1 MNNGSATRSG
11 CDLILVGCQF
21 GDEGKG
27 RFTDVFARDAFAIV
41 RYQGGPHTGHS
52 VITDGRKFR
61 FVQVPSGVL
70 RGVMGVLGNGCVIE
84 PCGLLDEVT
93 ALEKT
98 GLPVKLHISETAHVV
113 FPYHMAQ
120 DEAMERWRGGSV
132 ATSQSSV
139 AAGLNQIGSTR
150 RGVGPCREDKIA
162 RIGLRLADLLD
173 AELLRARLDRL
184 LSLKRHFIENG
195 LGIKLE
201 ELSAFR
207 KEDWDLD
214 ELVAKYHSSGCRL
227 ASCMCDVS
235 TLLSKARKES
245 RFLVYEG
252 AQSIGL
258 DIEHGTYPYCSTGYS
273 SAGGVTV
280 GTGSS
285 PGIPFQV
292 YGIAKA
298 YTSRVGGGPLPTEL
312 DGPVADQIV
321 ERGCEYG
328 TVTGRRRR
336 VGWLDLV
343 LLRHAVQVDGISHLC
358 LGAIDVL
365 AGLSEVKVATS
376 YRINGSQ
383 TDRWPA
389 KLSDWAKVEPVYTVL
404 PGWPDQDWLAVAR
417 QGVTALSANARR
429 YLDFVVETLGVEL
442 AAIGI
447 GPSREATIVLRMP
460 SGAPVGVSSVT

>member
-1 MNNGSATRSG
+1 MLLNTTSG
-11 CDLILVGCQF
+11 CDLIVVGCQF

-27 RFTDVFARDAFAIV
+27 RFTDVFAQGAFAVV
-41 RYQGGPHTGHS
+41 RYQGGPHTGHT
-52 VITDGRKFR
+52 VITEGGKFR

-84 PCGLLDEVT
+84 PGGLLDEMAV
-93 ALEKT
+93 LESK
-98 GLPVKLHISETAHVV
+98 GMPVKLRISESAHVV

-132 ATSQSSV
+132 ATSQAGV
-139 AAGLNQIGSTR
+139 AEGLGQIGSTR

-162 RIGLRLADLLD
+162 RIGLRLTDLL
-173 AELLRARLDRL
+173 EPEVLRARLCRL
-184 LSLKRHFIENG
+184 LPMKRLFIEKT
-195 LGIKLE
+195 LGSNLE
-201 ELSAFR
+201 ELATFR
-207 KEDWDLD
+207 KDAWDLD
-214 ELVAKYHSSGCRL
+214 NLVAKYHSYGCRL
-227 ASCMCDVS
+227 APFMCDVS
-235 TLLSKARKES
+235 VLLSTARQEG

-258 DIEHGTYPYCSTGYS
+258 DIEYGTYPYCSSGYS
-273 SAGGVTV
+273 AAGGVTI

-285 PGIPFQV
+285 PAIPFQI
-292 YGIAKA
+292 YGVAKA

-312 DGPVADQIV
+312 DGPIADQIV
-321 ERGCEYG
+321 ERGFEYG

-376 YRINGSQ
+376 YLINGSKS
-383 TDRWPA
+383 DRWPE
-389 KLSDWAKVEPVYTVL
+389 KVSDWAKVQPVYATL
-404 PGWPDQDWLAVAR
+404 PGWPDQDWQEVAR
-417 QGVTALSANARR
+417 QGLPALSANARR
-429 YLDFVVETLGVEL
+429 YVEFVVEALGIEL
-442 AAIGI
+442 AAIAV
-447 GPSREATIVLRMP
+447 GPSREATIVLHIPPLPKLHDHQM
-460 SGAPVGVSSVT
+460 V